1 MIETIDL
8 SKDFDGVWA
17 VDGLNLSVSAGQIL
31 ALLGPNGAG
40 KTTTIRM
47 LTTILKPSRG
57 KARIMGYDVQT
68 QAEEVRAHVG
78 VLTEQHGLYPR
89 MRARE
94 YLEFFGRA
102 YKLEYKFL
110 QNRIEEL
117 LAYFGLQEDAQKR
130 LGQYSKGMRQKL
142 ALARALIHDPTVLL
156 LDEPTSAMDP
166 ASARLVR
173 NAIQQL
179 RTQERAIVICTH
191 NLAEA
196 EELADQIAIIRQ
208 GRLIIQGSP
217 TELKRKLHG
226 KAQMIIRFLLD
237 KEDRSPI
244 LNGLVT
250 LLEVGRDYLV
260 YETDQ
265 PEQVTPIV
273 LEKLIQQGLRIYS
286 VERRDNSLEKV
297 YLSAVSDQ
305 LRGNDGG

>member
-8 SKDFDGVWA
+8 SKEFDGVWA
-17 VDGLNLSVSAGQIL
+17 VDSLNLTVSTGQIL

-57 KARIMGYDVQT
+57 KARIMGYDILT
-68 QAEEVRAHVG
+68 QAEDVRAHVG

-94 YLEFFGRA
+94 YLEFFGRT
-102 YKLEYKFL
+102 YKMERSML
-110 QNRIEEL
+110 QKRIEEL
-117 LAYFGLQEDAQKR
+117 LVYFGLNEAQDKR

-179 RTQERAIVICTH
+179 RSKDRAIVICTH

-208 GRLIIQGSP
+208 GRLILQGTP
-217 TELKRKLHG
+217 AELKRKLPG
-226 KAQMIIRFLLD
+226 KAQVVIRFLVNEEDFSPKLD
-237 KEDRSPI
+237 SV
-244 LNGLVT
+244 VT
-250 LLEVGRDYLV
+250 LLEIGKDYLI

-265 PEQVTPIV
+265 PEQVTPII

-286 VERRDNSLEKV
+286 VERRENSLEEV
-297 YLSAVSDQ
+297 YLSAVANPV
-305 LRGNDGG
+305 RAAYAG

>member
-8 SKDFDGVWA
+8 SKEFDGVWA
-17 VDGLNLSVSAGQIL
+17 VDSLNLTVSTGQIL

-57 KARIMGYDVQT
+57 KARIMGYDILT

-94 YLEFFGRA
+94 YLEFFGRT
-102 YKLEYKFL
+102 YKMEPSML
-110 QNRIEEL
+110 QKRIEEL
-117 LAYFGLQEDAQKR
+117 LVYFGLNEAQDKR

-179 RTQERAIVICTH
+179 RSKDRAIVICTH

-208 GRLIIQGSP
+208 GRLILQGTP
-217 TELKRKLHG
+217 AELKRKLPG
-226 KAQMIIRFLLD
+226 KAQVVIRFLVNEEDFSPKLD
-237 KEDRSPI
+237 SV
-244 LNGLVT
+244 VT
-250 LLEVGRDYLV
+250 LLEIGKDYLI

-265 PEQVTPIV
+265 PEQVTPII

-286 VERRDNSLEKV
+286 VERRENSLEEV
-297 YLSAVSDQ
+297 YLSAVANPV
-305 LRGNDGG
+305 RAAYAG

>member
-8 SKDFDGVWA
+8 SKEFDGVWA
-17 VDGLNLSVSAGQIL
+17 VDSLNLTVSTGQIL

-57 KARIMGYDVQT
+57 KALIMGYDILT
-68 QAEEVRAHVG
+68 QAEDVRAHVG

-94 YLEFFGRA
+94 YLEFFGRT
-102 YKLEYKFL
+102 YKMERSML
-110 QNRIEEL
+110 QKRIEEL
-117 LAYFGLQEDAQKR
+117 LVYFGLNEAQDKR

-179 RTQERAIVICTH
+179 RSKDRAIVICTH

-208 GRLIIQGSP
+208 GRLILQGTP
-217 TELKRKLHG
+217 AELKRKLPG
-226 KAQMIIRFLLD
+226 KAQVVIRFLVNEEDFSPKLD
-237 KEDRSPI
+237 SV
-244 LNGLVT
+244 VT
-250 LLEVGRDYLV
+250 LLEIGKDYLI

-265 PEQVTPIV
+265 PEQVTPII

-286 VERRDNSLEKV
+286 VERRENSLEEV
-297 YLSAVSDQ
+297 YLSAVANPV
-305 LRGNDGG
+305 RAAYAG

>member
-8 SKDFDGVWA
+8 SKEFDGVWA
-17 VDGLNLSVSAGQIL
+17 VDSLNLTVSTGQIL

-57 KARIMGYDVQT
+57 KARIMGYDILT

-94 YLEFFGRA
+94 YLEFFGRT
-102 YKLEYKFL
+102 YKMERSML
-110 QNRIEEL
+110 QKRIEEL
-117 LAYFGLQEDAQKR
+117 LVYFGLNEAQDKR

-179 RTQERAIVICTH
+179 RSKDRAIVICTH

-208 GRLIIQGSP
+208 GRLILQGTP
-217 TELKRKLHG
+217 AELKRKLPG
-226 KAQMIIRFLLD
+226 KAQVVIRFLVNEEDFSPKLD
-237 KEDRSPI
+237 SV
-244 LNGLVT
+244 VT
-250 LLEVGRDYLV
+250 LLEIGKDYLI

-265 PEQVTPIV
+265 PEQVTPII

-286 VERRDNSLEKV
+286 VERRENSLEEV
-297 YLSAVSDQ
+297 YLSAVANPV
-305 LRGNDGG
+305 RAAYAG

>member
-8 SKDFDGVWA
+8 SKEFDGVWA
-17 VDGLNLSVSAGQIL
+17 VDSLNLTVSTGQIL

-57 KARIMGYDVQT
+57 KARIMGYDILT

-94 YLEFFGRA
+94 YLEFFGRT
-102 YKLEYKFL
+102 YKMERSML
-110 QNRIEEL
+110 QKRIEEL
-117 LAYFGLQEDAQKR
+117 LVYFGLNEAQDKR

-179 RTQERAIVICTH
+179 RSKDRAIVICTH

-208 GRLIIQGSP
+208 GRLILQGTP
-217 TELKRKLHG
+217 AELKRKLPG
-226 KAQMIIRFLLD
+226 KAQVVIRFLVNEEDFSPKLD
-237 KEDRSPI
+237 SVI
-244 LNGLVT
+244 T
-250 LLEVGRDYLV
+250 LLEIGKDYLI

-265 PEQVTPIV
+265 PEQVTPII

-286 VERRDNSLEKV
+286 VERRENSLEEV
-297 YLSAVSDQ
+297 YLSAVANPV
-305 LRGNDGG
+305 RAAYAG

>member
-8 SKDFDGVWA
+8 SKEFDGVWA
-17 VDGLNLSVSAGQIL
+17 VDSLNLTVSTGQIL

-57 KARIMGYDVQT
+57 KARIMGYDILT

-94 YLEFFGRA
+94 YLEFFGRT
-102 YKLEYKFL
+102 YKMEQSML
-110 QNRIEEL
+110 QKRVEEL
-117 LAYFGLQEDAQKR
+117 LVYFGLNEAQDKR

-179 RTQERAIVICTH
+179 RSKDRAIVICTH

-208 GRLIIQGSP
+208 GRLILQGTP
-217 TELKRKLHG
+217 AELKRKLPG
-226 KAQMIIRFLLD
+226 KAQVVIRFLVNEEDFSPKLD
-237 KEDRSPI
+237 SV
-244 LNGLVT
+244 VT
-250 LLEVGRDYLV
+250 LLEIGKDYLI

-265 PEQVTPIV
+265 PEQVTPII

-286 VERRDNSLEKV
+286 VERRENSLEEV
-297 YLSAVSDQ
+297 YLNAVANPV
-305 LRGNDGG
+305 RAAYAG

>member
-17 VDGLNLSVSAGQIL
+17 VDGLNLTVSTGQIL

-57 KARIMGYDVQT
+57 KATIMGYDILT

-94 YLEFFGRA
+94 YLEFFGNT
-102 YKLEYKFL
+102 YKMKQKIL

-117 LAYFGLQEDAQKR
+117 LFYFGLNEAQDKR

-179 RTQERAIVICTH
+179 RSKDRAIVICTH

-196 EELADQIAIIRQ
+196 EELADQIAIIQQ
-208 GRLIIQGSP
+208 GRLILQGSP
-217 TELKRKLHG
+217 AELKRRLTGKEKVFIHFLVNEKNPPPKLDSVVKLVEMG
-226 KAQMIIRFLLD
+226 K
-237 KEDRSPI
+237 
-244 LNGLVT
+244 
-250 LLEVGRDYLV
+250 DYLV

-265 PEQVTPIV
+265 PEQVTPVI
-273 LEKLIQQGLRIYS
+273 LEQLIQQGLRIYS
-286 VERRDNSLEKV
+286 VERCENSLEEV
-297 YLSAVSDQ
+297 YLNAVANS
-305 LRGNDGG
+305 LRTTNDG

>member
-17 VDGLNLSVSAGQIL
+17 VDGLNITVSAGQIL

-57 KARIMGYDVQT
+57 KVHIMGYDILT

-102 YKLEYKFL
+102 YKLENKLL

-117 LAYFGLQEDAQKR
+117 LDYFGLQEAAQKR

-142 ALARALIHDPTVLL
+142 ALARALIHDPSVLL

-179 RTQERAIVICTH
+179 RAKNRAIMICTH

-208 GRLIIQGSP
+208 GRLILQGSP
-217 TELKRKLHG
+217 AELKRKLHG
-226 KAQMIIRFLLD
+226 KAQIIIRFLVG
-237 KEDRSPI
+237 KEDHSPI
-244 LNGLVT
+244 LDSLVT

-273 LEKLIQQGLRIYS
+273 LEKLIQQGFHIYS
-286 VERRDNSLEKV
+286 VERREKSLEEV
-297 YLSAVSDQ
+297 YLSAVADP
-305 LRGNDGG
+305 LRGDDGE

>member
-8 SKDFDGVWA
+8 SKEFDGVWA
-17 VDGLNLSVSAGQIL
+17 VDSLNLTVSTGQIL

-57 KARIMGYDVQT
+57 KARIMGYDILT
-68 QAEEVRAHVG
+68 QAEEVRAHMG

-94 YLEFFGRA
+94 YLEFFGRT
-102 YKLEYKFL
+102 YKMERSML
-110 QNRIEEL
+110 QKQIEEL
-117 LAYFGLQEDAQKR
+117 LVYFGLNEAQDKR

-179 RTQERAIVICTH
+179 RSKDRAIVICTH

-208 GRLIIQGSP
+208 GRLILQGTP
-217 TELKRKLHG
+217 AELKRKLPG
-226 KAQMIIRFLLD
+226 KAQVVIRFLVNEEDFSPKLD
-237 KEDRSPI
+237 SV
-244 LNGLVT
+244 VT
-250 LLEVGRDYLV
+250 LLEIGKDYLI

-265 PEQVTPIV
+265 PEQVTPII

-286 VERRDNSLEKV
+286 VERRENSLEEV
-297 YLSAVSDQ
+297 YLSAVANPV
-305 LRGNDGG
+305 RAAYAG

>member
-8 SKDFDGVWA
+8 SKEFDGVWA
-17 VDGLNLSVSAGQIL
+17 VDSLNLTVSTGQIL

-57 KARIMGYDVQT
+57 KARIMGYDILT

-94 YLEFFGRA
+94 YLEFFGRT
-102 YKLEYKFL
+102 YKMERSML
-110 QNRIEEL
+110 QKRIEEL
-117 LAYFGLQEDAQKR
+117 LVYFGLNEAQDKR

-179 RTQERAIVICTH
+179 RSKDRAIVICTH

-208 GRLIIQGSP
+208 GRLILQGTP
-217 TELKRKLHG
+217 AELKRKLPG
-226 KAQMIIRFLLD
+226 KAQVVIRFLVNEEDFSPKLD
-237 KEDRSPI
+237 SV
-244 LNGLVT
+244 VT
-250 LLEVGRDYLV
+250 LLEIGKDYLI
-260 YETDQ
+260 YETEQ
-265 PEQVTPIV
+265 PEQVTPII

-286 VERRDNSLEKV
+286 VERRENSLEEV
-297 YLSAVSDQ
+297 YLSAVANPV
-305 LRGNDGG
+305 RAAYAG

>member
-8 SKDFDGVWA
+8 SKEFDGVWA
-17 VDGLNLSVSAGQIL
+17 VDSLNLTVSTGQIL

-57 KARIMGYDVQT
+57 KARIMGYDILT

-94 YLEFFGRA
+94 YLEFFGRT
-102 YKLEYKFL
+102 YKMERSML
-110 QNRIEEL
+110 QKRIEEL
-117 LAYFGLQEDAQKR
+117 LVYFGLNEAQDKR

-179 RTQERAIVICTH
+179 RSKDRAIVICTH

-208 GRLIIQGSP
+208 GRLILQGTP
-217 TELKRKLHG
+217 AELKRKLPG
-226 KAQMIIRFLLD
+226 KAQVVIRFLVNEEDFSPKLD
-237 KEDRSPI
+237 SV
-244 LNGLVT
+244 VT
-250 LLEVGRDYLV
+250 LLEIGKDYLI

-265 PEQVTPIV
+265 PEQVTPII

-286 VERRDNSLEKV
+286 VERRENSLEEV
-297 YLSAVSDQ
+297 YLNAVANPV
-305 LRGNDGG
+305 RAAYAG